1 MTIRCFYLREE
12 LAPLRP
18 VELPALED
26 LLEEAL
32 EAELREG
39 LELRV
44 AVLGLVLRLPEA
56 LVLLLL
62 EAPLI
67 LVLDEPELFTLL
79 FTVVLAVLLEAEGT
93 VALGVPLTV
102 APLVVVPV
110 LRLPVVVVL
119 REEDALVLLCP
130 EAVLLLEVEL
140 CTVPP
145 WVAARTDLAAELV
158 LVAVVLVTASASRF
172 SLRSLALIALVDST
186 PSVDLL
192 FAMMSALRSVKECSG
207 WSLP

>member
-1 MTIRCFYLREE
+1 M
-12 LAPLRP
+12 A
-18 VELPALED
+18 LPALED
-26 LLEEAL
+26 LLEE
-32 EAELREG
+32 
-39 LELRV
+39 
-44 AVLGLVLRLPEA
+44 
-56 LVLLLL
+56 

-79 FTVVLAVLLEAEGT
+79 FTVVLAVLLEAEGA

-110 LRLPVVVVL
+110 LRLPVAVVL
-119 REEDALVLLCP
+119 REEDVLVLLWPDAVLLCP

-158 LVAVVLVTASASRF
+158 LVVVVLVTASASRF

-186 PSVDLL
+186 PPVDLL
-192 FAMMSALRSVKECSG
+192 FAMMSAFRSVKECSG